1 MKSQIDYLKVN
12 KDSKAIERLYDHVL
26 SYIERADA
34 AHNDGKKVVYGGGL
48 FDAPLLYSFDAFPCV
63 YTELGR
69 LASNESLSIA
79 EDYFQVPRE
88 TCSMVKATLGEL
100 FRRKKSFNRM
110 IGYCSFCEPYNA
122 AFEVMKGEDFDVHF
136 VDLPYRPDHLDEE
149 RFKNLQ
155 NHAQTEFKSLG
166 KWLGGEIDEDR
177 LSKEIEISNEI
188 KKKIWKILELQ
199 KQVPYYMGSLDS
211 MFLITGGSHYYGD
224 PVEFNVICDLLIHEL
239 EHEASH
245 PKQIKKLPVIWAG
258 GRGQEFGTYK
268 LIDDLGGFIS
278 GWTLAGML
286 LRYYDETLPPLEAIA
301 YNSIIGMGGPG
312 GARDWIPFIDQ
323 LKENSNAKG
332 IIFYGYFGCS
342 FASVNFEIAKNY
354 FATKNVP
361 GIILEGSFQ
370 TGEPSGQ
377 TVTRVKA
384 FMEMLS

>member
-1 MKSQIDYLKVN
+1 MKNQMDFLKVN
-12 KDSKAIERLYDHVL
+12 KDSKAIARLFDLVL

-34 AHNDGKKVVYGGGL
+34 AHAEGRKVVYGGGL
-48 FDAPLLYSFDAFPCV
+48 FDAPLIYSYDTFPCV

-69 LASNESLSIA
+69 LASNNSLFLA

-100 FRRKKSFNRM
+100 FRRKSSFKRM
-110 IGYCSFCEPYNA
+110 IGYCSFCEPYNT
-122 AFEVMKGEDFDVHF
+122 AFEVLKGEDFNVHF
-136 VDLPYRPDHLDEE
+136 VDLPYRPDHLNEE
-149 RFKNLQ
+149 RFKNLL
-155 NHAQTEFKSLG
+155 NHAVKEFKSLG
-166 KWLGGEIDEDR
+166 EWLGGEIDEGKI
-177 LSKEIEISNEI
+177 SKEIKRSNEI
-188 KKKIWKILELQ
+188 KKKVWKILELQ
-199 KQVPYYMGSLDS
+199 KKVPYYMGSLDS

-224 PVEFNVICDLLIHEL
+224 PVEYNTICDLLIEEL

-245 PKQIKKLPVIWAG
+245 PKPIKKLPVVWAG

-286 LRYYDETLPPLEAIA
+286 LRYYDETLPPLESIA
-301 YNSIIGMGGPG
+301 YNSVIGMGGPG
-312 GARDWIPFIDQ
+312 GARDWIPYIER
-323 LKENSNAKG
+323 LRVESNAKG

-342 FASVNFEIAKNY
+342 FSSVNFEIAKNY
-354 FATKNVP
+354 FADKNIP

-370 TGEPSGQ
+370 VGEPSGQ